1 MKQIK
6 REIHTKF
13 LVIVCLTFDFLPS
26 NDVACSGAR
35 CKSFIGNHV

>member
-6 REIHTKF
+6 RELYSKC

-26 NDVACSGAR
+26 SDVACSGAR